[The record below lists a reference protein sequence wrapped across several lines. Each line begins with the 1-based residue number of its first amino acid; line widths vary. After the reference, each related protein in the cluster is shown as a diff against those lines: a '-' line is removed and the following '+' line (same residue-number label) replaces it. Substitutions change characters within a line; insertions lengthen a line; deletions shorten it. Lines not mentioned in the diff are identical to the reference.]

1 MRKPMRMAVVALLML
16 GWPVFQSDAAA
27 QGSAADEEALRQT
40 PFADAW
46 NRRDAAALARMY
58 TSDARRVLGRDEYNG
73 RTAIKQRFEVVF
85 ASIPESA
92 KITASVESIRFLA
105 PDMAVLQ
112 SSYAISGLQL
122 GSQVG
127 RALVVLLKEDG
138 RWLRCEELS
147 MLYSN

>member
-1 MRKPMRMAVVALLML
+1 MAVVALLML

-27 QGSAADEEALRQT
+27 QGSAADEEALRHS

-58 TSDARRVLGRDEYNG
+58 TSDARRVVGPNEKYNG

-92 KITASVESIRFLA
+92 KMTGSVESIRFLA

-112 SSYAISGLQL
+112 RSYAISGLQQ

-127 RALVVLLKEDG
+127 RTLVVLLKEDG

-147 MLYSN
+147 MAYSN